1 MKRYRIIMQDNYRK
15 ETINIIVSRKLM
27 KEARIFL
34 LENDLEIPL
43 KTFVE
48 QAVSEKMQKM
58 RLTKHIK

>member
-1 MKRYRIIMQDNYRK
+1 MQDNYRK

-48 QAVSEKMQKM
+48 QAVTEKMQQM
-58 RLTKHIK
+58 RLTKHIE

>member
-1 MKRYRIIMQDNYRK
+1 MQDNYRK

-48 QAVSEKMQKM
+48 QAVREKMQQM
-58 RLTKHIK
+58 RLTKHIE

>member
-1 MKRYRIIMQDNYRK
+1 MQDNYRK

-34 LENDLEIPL
+34 LENDMEIPL

-48 QAVSEKMQKM
+48 QAVREKMQQM
-58 RLTKHIK
+58 RLTKHIE

>member
-1 MKRYRIIMQDNYRK
+1 MQDNYRK

-48 QAVSEKMQKM
+48 QAVTEKMQQM

>member
-1 MKRYRIIMQDNYRK
+1 MQDNYRK